1 MNLEVVHSI
10 KEPINAQ
17 IPSKS
22 GHPSGYYLI
31 AMVRSYIGHSVT
43 VDRYVCFTN
52 YTKDQV
58 WIEKL
63 AITRPRKWFA
73 FDDTVKIEDDEEF
86 NEVHNFLINKGVL
99 GATKRN

>member
-43 VDRYVCFTN
+43 VDRYVCF
-52 YTKDQV
+52 
-58 WIEKL
+58 
-63 AITRPRKWFA
+63 RPRKWFA